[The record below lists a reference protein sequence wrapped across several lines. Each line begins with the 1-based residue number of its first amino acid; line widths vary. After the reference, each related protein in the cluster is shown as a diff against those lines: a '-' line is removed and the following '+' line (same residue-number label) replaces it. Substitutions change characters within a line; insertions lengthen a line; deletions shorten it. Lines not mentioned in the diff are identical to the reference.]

1 MSNRRPYQDRIINQ
15 TLKHFYQDQLNS
27 IMIESPTGSGKTFIG
42 LEVAKEMTNEDQELT
57 TVWVAMRR
65 FLLSQVND
73 EMRKH
78 NINANVVPMS
88 MFDLDGAKQLRA
100 KLGDKPVLIVLDE
113 AHHDAAG
120 SMTDLYQA
128 LEPDYILGLSAT
140 PYRADKA
147 KLCFEKQI
155 RDAGIHR
162 LIQEGWL
169 SKFNM
174 HMIDDW
180 KIQTILDHYFADPD
194 KWGQSVFYF
203 LTTREAEQCY
213 RGLVTGGIPCHWV
226 QGSDNEETRLAQL
239 ADFKSGKVRCLV
251 NCMVLTEGFD
261 CPELETA
268 WVRPSSRGP
277 TMQMAGRVYR
287 LCPGKIK
294 RVVQS
299 KDTHWPIN
307 RTASPERQLVWKDD
321 RWLDAKP
328 NTRLA
333 EIAIASIKKT
343 IDNYQPLPE
352 FLTKQAKKPKSNRFP
367 TPPIHPN

>member
-1 MSNRRPYQDRIINQ
+1 MGTRRPYQDRIITK
-15 TLKHFYQDQLNS
+15 TLGHFYDDQLNS
-27 IMIESPTGSGKTFIG
+27 IMIESPTGSGKTFMG
-42 LEVAKEMTNEDQELT
+42 LEVAQEMNNDDPDLT
-57 TVWVAMRR
+57 IAWVAMRR
-65 FLLSQVND
+65 FLLGQVTD
-73 EMRKH
+73 EMVKH
-78 NINANVVPMS
+78 DIKANVVPMS

-100 KLGDKPVLIVLDE
+100 KLGEKPLLIILDE

-169 SKFNM
+169 TKFNM
-174 HMIDDW
+174 HMIEDW
-180 KIQTILDHYFADPD
+180 KIPTVLKHYFADPD

-203 LTTREAEQCY
+203 LTTKEAEECY
-213 RGLVTGGIPCHWV
+213 RGLVAGGVPCHWV
-226 QGSDNEETRLAQL
+226 QGSDNEATRQEQL
-239 ADFKSGKVRCLV
+239 ADFKSGRVRCLV

-299 KDTHWPIN
+299 QDTRWPIS
-307 RTASPERQLVWKDD
+307 RTANPERQLVWKDN

-333 EIAIASIKKT
+333 EIAIASMKSC

-352 FLTKQAKKPKSNRFP
+352 FLTKQAKKEKAPRQFGNP
-367 TPPIHPN
+367 GIV

>member
-1 MSNRRPYQDRIINQ
+1 MGTRRPYQDRIINK
-15 TLKHFYQDQLNS
+15 TLGYFYDEQLNS
-27 IMIESPTGSGKTFIG
+27 IMIESPTGSGKTFMG
-42 LEVAKEMTNEDQELT
+42 LEIAQEMCKDDQELT
-57 TVWVAMRR
+57 VIWVAMRR
-65 FLLSQVND
+65 FLLSQVHT
-73 EMRKH
+73 EIQKH
-78 NINANVVPMS
+78 GINANITTLS

-100 KLGDKPVLIVLDE
+100 KLGEKPIIVVLDE

-140 PYRADKA
+140 PYRVDKA

-174 HMIDDW
+174 HMIEDW
-180 KIQTILDHYFADPD
+180 KVPTVLKHYFADPD
-194 KWGQSVFYF
+194 KWGRSVFYF
-203 LTTREAEQCY
+203 LTQKEAEECY
-213 RGLVTGGIPCHWV
+213 RGLVAGGATAHWV
-226 QGSDNEETRLAQL
+226 QGSDNDTTRTKQL
-239 ADFKSGKVRCLV
+239 EDFKTGKVSCLV

-268 WVRPSSRGP
+268 WVRPSSKGP

-287 LCPGKIK
+287 LCEGKIK

-299 KDTHWPIN
+299 QDTKWPIN
-307 RTASPERQLVWKDD
+307 RTAHPERQLVWKDN

-333 EIAIASIKKT
+333 EIAIASIKT
-343 IDNYQPLPE
+343 CVANYQPLPE
-352 FLTKQAKKPKSNRFP
+352 FLTKQHKKEKPQRRP
-367 TPPIHPN
+367 TRMN